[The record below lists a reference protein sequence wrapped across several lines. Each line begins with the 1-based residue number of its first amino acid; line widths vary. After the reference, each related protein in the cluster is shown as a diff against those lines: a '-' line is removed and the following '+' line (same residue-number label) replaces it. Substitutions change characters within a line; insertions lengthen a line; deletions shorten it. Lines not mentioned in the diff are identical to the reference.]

1 MISPLYASI
10 YLYVGLYALQNGWLL
25 LVTVTM
31 APHPTWSPAWFSL
44 PGQCQ
49 AAKQPSSP
57 AFLSLVGWF
66 RYTIH
71 IHIHIY
77 IYVGLSIY
85 VIMIHQNL
93 WWFIRIYDD
102 SFSFQHVAQKV
113 DHNYDLWSVQD
124 IQAKA
129 KKPSSFIS
137 CFFFHW
143 LFQNDPKKRWE
154 VVLKILHRL
163 SMLVTLVRSGSSS
176 ISPSRSFP
184 TLAWSCCWLLLVML
198 MIPCGNMTIVFLCEN
213 SGNQWEITKFF
224 DSCYH
229 AISSIYIHMH
239 IHSKLMQTVQLRRE
253 CWCLTSTP
261 SQTLRP
267 WQAGCRAHWA
277 AWQNLH
283 ASVGKKHAIQPFP
296 EICHNHQ
303 QIWRI
308 CQFLLWPLST
318 FVSKLAKCSVKKNAH
333 KTQPYP
339 APISTKP
346 RRWYSTRSRSFV
358 ARSCRRTSRE
368 VCPPSWLL
376 V

>member
-1 MISPLYASI
+1 M
-10 YLYVGLYALQNGWLL
+10 LL
-25 LVTVTM
+25 
-31 APHPTWSPAWFSL
+31 
-44 PGQCQ
+44 
-49 AAKQPSSP
+49 
-57 AFLSLVGWF
+57 
-66 RYTIH
+66 
-71 IHIHIY
+71 
-77 IYVGLSIY
+77 
-85 VIMIHQNL
+85 
-93 WWFIRIYDD
+93 WFIRIYDD
-102 SFSFQHVAQKV
+102 SSESMMIPFHFNMLHKKWIIIMI
-113 DHNYDLWSVQD
+113 YDLFRIFRLRLKSRVL
-124 IQAKA
+124 
-129 KKPSSFIS
+129 SLVV
-137 CFFFHW
+137 FFSHW

-283 ASVGKKHAIQPFP
+283 ASVGKK
-296 EICHNHQ
+296 
-303 QIWRI
+303 
-308 CQFLLWPLST
+308 
-318 FVSKLAKCSVKKNAH
+318 
-333 KTQPYP
+333 
-339 APISTKP
+339 
-346 RRWYSTRSRSFV
+346 TRNP
-358 ARSCRRTSRE
+358 TI
-368 VCPPSWLL
+368 PWDLP
-376 V
+376 